1 VAHACNPSY
10 SGGRDE
16 EDHVSKP
23 ALQIVWETLSQKK
36 KKKPSQKRAGE
47 VAQGIG
53 LEFNFQI

>member
-1 VAHACNPSY
+1 MPVILVTQ
-10 SGGRDE
+10 E
-16 EDHVSKP
+16 EEMRKIMFQNQPCKLFGKP
-23 ALQIVWETLSQKK
+23 YLKKK